1 MEMSSMG
8 DELDEENR
16 DVKLMKSLK
25 FRKRRKK
32 L

>member
-1 MEMSSMG
+1 MEISSMG